1 MERDRFG
8 GEIQN
13 FPLAMPT
20 LRCFSDI
27 LGGGVPGDLENRL
40 LLLFCLKFFK
50 CPLWL

>member
-40 LLLFCLKFFK
+40 LLLF
-50 CPLWL
+50 